1 MRTIREPPFYA
12 ALTFGWIVGLRAARL
27 AAEAQ
32 VEEER

>member
-12 ALTFGWIVGLRAARL
+12 ALTFGRITDLRAARL

-32 VEEER
+32 VGEER